1 MVIGE
6 ANSEDGWVVC
16 RVFKKKNYHKAIME
30 SSQNSLMD
38 TGNHHHL
45 LPSKDGIL
53 DRILV
58 YMGRTTSSSCKQ
70 ENGTNNS
77 VLIDHQ
83 GEDDISSMHFLNNNN
98 NPMMMHSAAAAVGS
112 NADVNFMHLPRL
124 ESPSNIFNQDC
135 TSFGASPD
143 QPSSS
148 GLSDWVALDRLVA
161 SQLNGHDHDHH
172 HQEEEAFCFPGF
184 DHNNNNQRSIIR
196 SHHQAE
202 SEEAAAGQQVYGGG
216 EVDFWSFAR
225 TPSTSSSSDPLCH
238 LSV

>member
-1 MVIGE
+1 MIGE

-38 TGNHHHL
+38 TGNHHHHHHL
-45 LPSKDGIL
+45 LPSKDGGIL

-58 YMGRTTSSSCKQ
+58 YMGRTTSSSSCKQ
-70 ENGTNNS
+70 ENATHNS
-77 VLIDHQ
+77 VLIDHHQ
-83 GEDDISSMHFLNNNN
+83 AQAEDDNNPMHFLNNNN
-98 NPMMMHSAAAAVGS
+98 TNNSMMINSDAA
-112 NADVNFMHLPRL
+112 DLNFMHLPRL

-135 TSFGASPD
+135 TSFGAS
-143 QPSSS
+143 SS

-161 SQLNGHDHDHH
+161 SQLNGHDH
-172 HQEEEAFCFPGF
+172 HQEEEAFCFPGL
-184 DHNNNNQRSIIR
+184 DHNNNNQRSIISR
-196 SHHQAE
+196 AHQQGELA
-202 SEEAAAGQQVYGGG
+202 EAAGGQQVYGGGSG